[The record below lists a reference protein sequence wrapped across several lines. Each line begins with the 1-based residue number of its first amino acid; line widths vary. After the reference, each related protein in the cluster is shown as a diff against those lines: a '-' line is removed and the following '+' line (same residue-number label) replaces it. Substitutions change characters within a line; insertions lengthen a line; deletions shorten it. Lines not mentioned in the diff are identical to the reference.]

1 MKDDQNQKNPEE
13 LRKKQ
18 AEVEEKKFFIN
29 AIPLQT
35 VRVCRFAF
43 FKDSFFFLVYFSGS
57 A

>member
-35 VRVCRFAF
+35 LRVCRFAF
-43 FKDSFFFLVYFSGS
+43 FKRFFFFLSLF
-57 A
+57 